1 MKLDSD
7 EIRDA
12 ADDLL
17 KDALKNLFTNGETKI
32 STSDFNT
39 QSDRGI
45 DFVFEIIER
54 STKVTK
60 LKFNAQNKG
69 VEKTN
74 NIEFL
79 KTGRSGPK
87 GFISYKLDKVR
98 HVPYYTSEIA
108 EPVII
113 FLCDLE
119 IQKVYWYAIQLD
131 VDIEERAINSINKK
145 SSSIQIYIDPINV
158 LNLENR
164 KRFLDD
170 IIESK
175 VDQNIKYNY
184 KEQSAIHISDT
195 FNNIIENEDI
205 SDAISRAI
213 DSFGRF
219 YIVPKHLIAKQY
231 PFSQTK
237 ENLGYCNH
245 STLYTTNK
253 SVYDFFQKLKE
264 KKLNEQEISILKFLN
279 QNFIY
284 HINLT
289 NSSRSKQL
297 CIHDLLDSKSC
308 SCIMCSYRKFDY
320 GNTLS
325 MLDQEDN
332 IQDEELFR
340 KKIYVQYRLGLYE
353 KTLLNLYSLYD
364 NAKRNGN
371 WDLYYLSSYNLKKL
385 KRISWLYD
393 YKDESSTMLKNVDG
407 IILDKDYEQARYKVN
422 SDLAEAV
429 RWVHENKFYN
439 SALYNISNI
448 SRQILNKVH
457 LDQRGGW
464 TSDKKESELI
474 LEFAYF
480 ISFVELNPVFYDRFS
495 DFDHI
500 INIVFESIIAPNL
513 ISRKDTAKD
522 TSIDPFIINRIIR
535 YGNSD
540 KIITILKNYNVSS
553 IETASEIN
561 SNSNSE
567 LIIQMVIN
575 FTNSLQEI
583 KNALSY
589 GDDKV
594 NHHLRDEIRRV
605 IQNSLILFS
614 YFNIGEKLTQKFTEL
629 CAIKFLEYSDVN
641 WDHKYFNHFIWKKG
655 DIISSRNLEKILSC
669 TNNNEELL
677 ELVNVVQIIK
687 ELEKRSFD
695 LKDASAIQKL
705 FKKVLLCKNG
715 DKDLETIIYLYK
727 YFDEQNKVLIKK
739 KIEDRLSN
747 RFRGKIYYIAVIF
760 DVINYKDYFEKFISI
775 VPRSKNESSFKEMM
789 TGKEDPF
796 NIRLNWLIQ
805 ICYKL
810 DIPIPAEVIAPTPY
824 YEWLFDP
831 VIFDY
836 SKFNPVWLLDFQNKE
851 YVKKFK
857 SIPEIKVELGKYLS
871 KNIHRDL
878 TRFYFNELS
887 N

>member
-7 EIRDA
+7 EIREA
-12 ADDLL
+12 ADALL
-17 KDALKNLFTNGETKI
+17 RDALKELFTNEETKI
-32 STSDFNT
+32 SISDFNT

-54 STKVTK
+54 STKITK

-69 VEKTN
+69 VEKTE
-74 NIEFL
+74 NIEPL
-79 KTGRSGPK
+79 KTDRSGPQ
-87 GFISYKLDKVR
+87 GFISFKLDKLR

-119 IQKVYWYAIQLD
+119 TKKVYWYAIQLD
-131 VDIEERAINSINKK
+131 EDIEGRAIINLNKR
-145 SSSIQIYIDPINV
+145 SSSVQIYFDPNNV
-158 LNLENR
+158 LNIENR

-170 IIESK
+170 VNESK

-184 KEQSAIHISDT
+184 KEQSSTYVSDT
-195 FNNIIENEDI
+195 FSNIIENEDV
-205 SDAISRAI
+205 SNAIFRAV
-213 DSFGRF
+213 DSFGKL
-219 YIVPKHLIAKQY
+219 YLVPKYLIAKQY
-231 PFSQTK
+231 PFSKTK
-237 ENLGYCNH
+237 ENLGYCNL
-245 STLYTTNK
+245 STLYTSNK
-253 SVYDFFQKLKE
+253 LVYDFFQKLKD
-264 KKLNEQEISILKFLN
+264 KKLTEQEIIILRFLN

-284 HINLT
+284 HVNLT
-289 NSSRSKQL
+289 NSSRSKQI
-297 CIHDLLDSKSC
+297 CIHDLFDSESC
-308 SCIMCSYRKFDY
+308 PCILCRYRKFDY

-325 MLDQEDN
+325 ILDQKDN
-332 IQDEELFR
+332 TQDEELFR

-353 KTLLNLYSLYD
+353 KTLLDLYNLYN
-364 NAKRNGN
+364 NARRNGD
-371 WDLYYLSSYNLKKL
+371 WDLYYLSIYNLKKL

-393 YKDESSTMLKNVDG
+393 YKDESSTIQKTVDD
-407 IILDKDYEQARYKVN
+407 IILDKDYELARHKVN
-422 SDLAEAV
+422 NDLAEAI
-429 RWVHENKFYN
+429 RWIHENKFYN
-439 SALYNISNI
+439 NTLYNISVL

-464 TSDKKESELI
+464 TTDKKESELI

-500 INIVFESIIAPNL
+500 IHVVFESIIAPNL
-513 ISRKDTAKD
+513 ISRNDTTKE

-540 KIITILKNYNVSS
+540 KIITTLKNYNISS
-553 IETASEIN
+553 IEITNEIN
-561 SNSNSE
+561 NNSNSE
-567 LIIQMVIN
+567 LIIQTIIN
-575 FTNSLQEI
+575 FASSLPKI
-583 KNALSY
+583 KNALTY
-589 GDDKV
+589 GDDKM

-614 YFNIGEKLTQKFTEL
+614 YFNISKELTQKFTNL
-629 CAIKFLEYSDVN
+629 CAIKFLGYDSVN
-641 WDHKYFNHFIWKKG
+641 WDHKYFDHFIWKKG

-669 TNNNEELL
+669 SNNKNDLL
-677 ELVNVVQIIK
+677 ESVNIVQIIK
-687 ELEKRSFD
+687 ELKRRLFD
-695 LKDASAIQKL
+695 LKNSSVVQKTL
-705 FKKVLLCKNG
+705 KKVLLLENK
-715 DKDLETIIYLYK
+715 DKDLRTLIYLYK
-727 YFDEQNKVLIKK
+727 YLDEQNRDIIKQ
-739 KIEDRLSN
+739 KIENRL
-747 RFRGKIYYIAVIF
+747 RDKFRGEIYYRAVIF
-760 DVINYKDYFEKFISI
+760 DIINYKDYFEKFISI

-789 TGKEDPF
+789 TGKKDPF

-836 SKFNPVWLLDFQNKE
+836 SKFNPIWLLDFQDEE
-851 YVKKFK
+851 YIKKFR

-871 KNIHRDL
+871 KNIHRNL